1 MLERFVIQHTSIWP
15 NFKFDRTYDS
25 KEKSISVT
33 CIVQQY
39 LWWCHK
45 LWNADFTKRKILISL
60 EVNIIFSSN
69 KKFINYIHI
78 KCCFMTK
85 NSFIVEVTFKVT
97 IVKVLLMQHSF
108 TRSLLS
114 SRLPISKVFINK
126 DLLNICVM
134 GNVMYQVNFVLYGI
148 MQFQI

>member
-1 MLERFVIQHTSIWP
+1 
-15 NFKFDRTYDS
+15 
-25 KEKSISVT
+25 
-33 CIVQQY
+33 
-39 LWWCHK
+39 
-45 LWNADFTKRKILISL
+45 
-60 EVNIIFSSN
+60 
-69 KKFINYIHI
+69 
-78 KCCFMTK
+78 MTK

-108 TRSLLS
+108 TKSLLS
-114 SRLPISKVFINK
+114 SRLPISKVFMNK